1 MKSVIERVKEL
12 QGDAN
17 DEDFAKMLGTSRSYW
32 NTIKNNQATI
42 GLYMLRT
49 MTMTFASDQK
59 LQKEVNIF
67 LFGDVYN
74 TKIRARVRLKRFFK
88 RK

>member
-59 LQKEVNIF
+59 LQKEVNLF
-67 LFGDVYN
+67 LFGDVHN
-74 TKIRARVRLKRFFK
+74 INVRGKIKRWFK